1 MLAFEPLEPE
11 YTAGQRLQSI
21 SIHVRDHKL
30 RELTVTDRTAEAHY
44 ESFVFSQVRKTAD
57 EARRLALSV
66 PYGRDGNDAQVAG
79 CAARMYEL
87 GPEVPPGDIDGRS
100 PSVVVWHDGEMLYLI
115 ASGEMSAFEL
125 SRIASSLYER
135 STC

>member
-1 MLAFEPLEPE
+1 MLAFEPLELK

-30 RELTVTDRTAEAHY
+30 RELAVAERTAEAHY
-44 ESFVFSQVRKTAD
+44 ESFVFSQARKTAD
-57 EARRLALSV
+57 EAQRLALSV

-79 CAARMYEL
+79 CPARVYEL
-87 GPEVPPGDIDGRS
+87 GPEVAPGDIDGRS

-115 ASGEMSAFEL
+115 ASGEMSACDL
-125 SRIASSLYER
+125 CRVASSLYE
-135 STC
+135 